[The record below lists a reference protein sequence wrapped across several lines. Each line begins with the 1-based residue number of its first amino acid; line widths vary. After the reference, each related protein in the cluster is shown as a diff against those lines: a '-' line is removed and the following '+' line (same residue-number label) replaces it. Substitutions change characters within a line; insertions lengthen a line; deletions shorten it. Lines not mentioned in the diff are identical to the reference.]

1 MRRWPFVVGA
11 LLAASA
17 LTLPGDPPPV
27 ELGRVAWLRDFAK
40 AEAEARSTGRPLMVL
55 FDEVPG

>member
-11 LLAASA
+11 LLGASVLA
-17 LTLPGDPPPV
+17 GDLPPA
-27 ELGRVAWLRDFAK
+27 ELGRVSWLRDFAK
-40 AEAEARSTGRPLMVL
+40 AEAQARDSGRPLMVL